1 MDVKMINPF
10 VDAVSS
16 IMPQL
21 GFQTV
26 TRGKLA
32 VKDQYVVSQG
42 VTIIVGLTLDVKGN
56 VAYNM
61 SEETAKQ
68 VASTMMMG
76 MPVAQMD
83 DMAQSAIS
91 EMTNM
96 VTANAA
102 TNFEKMGVNVD
113 ISPPSLI
120 VGADFK
126 AKVSNTKF
134 LAIELL
140 VDSLVI
146 EMNIGLGT

>member
-10 VDAVSS
+10 VDALST

-21 GFQTV
+21 GFQSV
-26 TRGKLA
+26 KRGNMS
-32 VKDQYVVSQG
+32 VKDQYVNSLG
-42 VTIIVGLTLDVKGN
+42 VTIIVGMTMAVKGN
-56 VAYNM
+56 IAYNM

-76 MPVAQMD
+76 MPVTQMD

-102 TNFEKMGVNVD
+102 TNFEKMGLTVD

-120 VGADFK
+120 VGPEFK

-134 LAIELL
+134 LSIELL